1 MTGRT
6 QEKPI
11 LALMIRAESDVVL
24 ARKRARQV
32 ALLLGFDAADQTRI
46 STAVSEI
53 VRNAFVHAGGGKLE
67 FRIQDAIVPYTFVTI
82 MTDRGPGISN
92 LEQVLEGR
100 QPYIGLKGATNLA
113 DKFNIESNSSG
124 TMVRLEKTMAPRV
137 PFSGNELDGI
147 ANSLTKLISANPADE
162 VYQQN
167 QELLLALEELSAV
180 KAQLD
185 IANAELKDSNADL
198 TSLNQQM
205 RDWNTSL
212 ELKVEERTAELQQL
226 NIELLNARDEA
237 VIANELK
244 TQFVANVSHEI
255 RTPLAGILG
264 LAEVLTLGELDDE
277 SRELAEH
284 IVKSGQHLLVIVND
298 LLDFSKL
305 SAGKSVFERKQF
317 FLSSLFDE
325 VLQSVH
331 IEAKKKSVKLSDSVA
346 TDASNCFWGD
356 SGRLKQV
363 ILNLTH
369 NAVKFTEGGTVT
381 ISARSIENGNKFARV
396 RVEIADD
403 GIGISEANQR
413 RLFQPFVQV
422 DGTTTRKHGGT
433 GLGLAISRTIVEQ
446 MGGTIGC
453 ESQIDAG
460 SMFFIEVPLE
470 KAAVISV

>member
-1 MTGRT
+1 MVSKS
-6 QEKPI
+6 QEKPVI
-11 LALMIRAESDVVL
+11 SLTIRSESDVVL

-67 FRIQDAIVPYTFVTI
+67 FCIQDTNLPYTFVTTMI
-82 MTDRGPGISN
+82 DHGPGISD
-92 LEQVLEGR
+92 LEEVLKGR
-100 QPYIGLKGATNLA
+100 QPYFGLKGATNLV
-113 DKFNIESNSSG
+113 DQFHIDTNSNG
-124 TMVRLEKTMAPRV
+124 TRVRLEKKMAPRV
-137 PFSGNELDGI
+137 PFTGKELDGI
-147 ANSLTKLISANPADE
+147 ANSLTKLISANPTDE

-167 QELLLALEELSAV
+167 QELLLALEQLSAV

-185 IANAELKDSNADL
+185 VANNELKESNSDL

-205 RDWNTSL
+205 RDWNISL
-212 ELKVEERTAELQQL
+212 EQKVKERTAELQQV
-226 NIELLNARDEA
+226 NVDLLAARDEA

-244 TQFVANVSHEI
+244 SQFVANVSHEI

-264 LAEVLTLGELDDE
+264 LAEVLSLGELNRE

-305 SAGKSVFERKQF
+305 SAGKSAFERKQF
-317 FLSSLFDE
+317 YLSSLFDE
-325 VLQSVH
+325 VVQSVH
-331 IEAKKKSVKLSDSVA
+331 VQAKKKNIDLSDA
-346 TDASNCFWGD
+346 IDPAISNCFWGD

-369 NAVKFTEGGTVT
+369 NAVKFTDNGTVKLR
-381 ISARSIENGNKFARV
+381 AKLVENGTRFSRI
-396 RVEIADD
+396 RVEVSDN
-403 GIGISEANQR
+403 GIGISDLNQR

-422 DGTTTRKHGGT
+422 DGSTTRKHGGT

-453 ESQIDAG
+453 VSDLGAG
-460 SMFFIEVPLE
+460 STFYIELPLE
-470 KAAVISV
+470 KANPITV